1 MINNIPLQ
9 ENLSGRVRNISLAP
23 SPDNALM
30 PLFEAISNAF
40 HSVNERYEKQWA
52 EKGKI
57 IVTISRDSEKN
68 PDAFVVEDNGRGLN
82 TDNFESFCKC
92 DSEYK
97 LKKGGRGIGRLSWLK
112 IFDKTRVDSIYEQNG
127 GKRRRAFNFIL
138 DNDAAIQGYEDSDA
152 GTEPQRTV
160 IHLQG
165 FKNEYKSRCPK
176 KHETIVSKTISH
188 FLHYCLAANN
198 LDFTINDADQD
209 AVNLP
214 EYFSNN
220 TKEHE
225 SQTFSLQSLPSIEF
239 TIQHILIHKSLA
251 DDNSPSNNIY
261 FGANDRVVVS
271 HKIDNQVGFDKIKS
285 EYLYVGYVS
294 SDLLD
299 SRVNQER
306 THFDFDLGVF
316 DEIKEKAVEEAKLY
330 LKPYID
336 EVRAKQRTIFERL
349 ITEEPQFNA
358 AIRDPAD
365 FITNKIKLNAGEE
378 EIYIEMSRQGFRR
391 ERSIKNAIKAITNAK
406 LTEEVIK
413 EKIDEV
419 LKDAGETELYSLAQ
433 YVAKRKVII
442 DLLQKRLAYKDTE
455 NEKHHLE
462 KSVHEIICPLRATA
476 DDMTYLNHNLWLI
489 DDRLAYYTFF
499 ASDKP
504 LSSISPDTDSAQR
517 PDVILFNKNL
527 FYWRDST
534 RSPAVIVEFKKPSR
548 EDYSE
553 QENPV
558 SQLYEYIAGLRQKRI
573 HAPNG
578 ELITNIDDTT
588 PFICYII
595 ADPTPNLNKF
605 LDLAQIDIPTQD
617 GGRIGFNK
625 TMRAFIE
632 VIPFRK
638 LIDDAQ
644 KRNEAFFKA
653 LSLKK

>member
-1 MINNIPLQ
+1 
-9 ENLSGRVRNISLAP
+9 
-23 SPDNALM
+23 M

-40 HSVNERYEKQWA
+40 HSINERYEKQWA
-52 EKGKI
+52 DQGKI
-57 IVTISRDSEKN
+57 IVTILRDQEKN
-68 PDAFVVEDNGRGLN
+68 PEAFMIEDNGKGLN
-82 TDNFESFCKC
+82 KDNFESFCRC
-92 DSEYK
+92 DSDYK

-112 IFDKTRVDSIYEQNG
+112 IFDKTHVDSIFEEAGAKKQ
-127 GKRRRAFNFIL
+127 RTFDFVL
-138 DNDAAIQGYEDSDA
+138 DNNAAIQSYQENDA
-152 GTEPQRTV
+152 EAEPQRTV
-160 IHLQG
+160 IRLDG
-165 FKNEYKSRCPK
+165 FKSEYKSRCPK
-176 KHETIVSKTISH
+176 KHETIINKTISH
-188 FLHYCLAANN
+188 FLHYCLAAKG
-198 LDFTINDADQD
+198 LDFTIYDGDED

-214 EYFSNN
+214 TYFSNN
-220 TKEHE
+220 TQKHE
-225 SQTFSLQSLPSIEF
+225 NKTFKLETLPGVEF
-239 TIQHILIHKSLA
+239 VIQHMQIYKSLA
-251 DDNSPSNNIY
+251 DDNSPANNIY

-271 HKIDNQVGFDKIKS
+271 HKIDNQVGFDKIKG

-306 THFDFDLGVF
+306 THFDFDSGVF

-336 EVRAKQRTIFERL
+336 EVRAKQRAIFERL

-358 AIRDPAD
+358 AIRDSAD

-391 ERSIKNAIKAITNAK
+391 ERGIKSTIRSLNNAK

-413 EKIDEV
+413 KKIDDV

-433 YVAKRKVII
+433 YVAKRKIII
-442 DLLQKRLAYKDTE
+442 DLLQTRLTYKDPE

-462 KSVHEIICPLRATA
+462 SAVHEIICPLRATA
-476 DDMTYLNHNLWLI
+476 DDMTYLNHNLWLV

-504 LSSISPDTDSAQR
+504 LSAISPHTESAQR

-534 RSPAVIVEFKKPSR
+534 RSPAVIVEFKRPSR

-553 QENPV
+553 TENPI
-558 SQLYEYIAGLRQKRI
+558 SQLYDYIKELRAKRI
-573 HAPNG
+573 EAPNG
-578 ELITNIDDTT
+578 ELITDVGEET
-588 PFICYII
+588 PFICYIV
-595 ADPTPNLNKF
+595 ADPTPNLTKF

-625 TMRAFIE
+625 PMRAFIE
-632 VIPFRK
+632 VIPFSK
-638 LIDDAQ
+638 LIRDAQ

-653 LSLKK
+653 LSLKT

>member
-1 MINNIPLQ
+1 MKSRISLQ
-9 ENLSGRVRNISLAP
+9 ENLSGPVRNISLAP

-40 HSVNERYEKQWA
+40 HSVNEHYENQWA
-52 EKGKI
+52 NRGRI
-57 IVTISRDSEKN
+57 AVTILRDSEGN
-68 PDAFVVEDNGRGLN
+68 PDAFMIEDNGSGLN
-82 TDNFESFCKC
+82 KHNFESFCKC

-127 GKRRRAFNFIL
+127 VKRRRVFNFIL
-138 DNDAAIQGYEDSDA
+138 DNEAAIQGYEDLDA

-165 FKNEYKSRCPK
+165 FKSEYKSRCPK
-176 KHETIVSKTISH
+176 KYETIVSKTISH
-188 FLHYCLAANN
+188 FLHYCLATKN

-214 EYFSNN
+214 EYFSKN

-225 SQTFSLQSLPSIEF
+225 SMAFSLQSLPSIDF
-239 TIQHILIHKSLA
+239 TVQHMLIHKSLA

-285 EYLYVGYVS
+285 EYFYVGYVS
-294 SDLLD
+294 SSLLD

-306 THFDFDLGVF
+306 THFDFDLGAF
-316 DEIKEKAVEEAKLY
+316 DEIKEKAFEEAKLY

-358 AIRDPAD
+358 AIRNPAD

-391 ERSIKNAIKAITNAK
+391 ERSIKNTIKAITNAK

-413 EKIDEV
+413 QKIDEV

-442 DLLQKRLAYKDTE
+442 DLLHTRLAYKDTE
-455 NEKHHLE
+455 SERHHLE

-504 LSSISPDTDSAQR
+504 LSSISSDTDSGQR

-558 SQLYEYIAGLRQKRI
+558 SQLYEYITGLRQNRI

-588 PFICYII
+588 PFICYIV

-605 LDLAQIDIPTQD
+605 LDVAQIDIPTQD

-632 VIPFRK
+632 VIPFSK
-638 LIDDAQ
+638 LINDAQ

-653 LSLKK
+653 LHIKK